1 MQGPFS
7 EKPLPTQGLQSPL
20 TPRQK
25 YRLGLAALHGYCT
38 ATYGG
43 RGFAELNPDEQD
55 KLLTAMEKGD
65 VSLPNFS
72 AKMLFSAI
80 YANTMEGYFADPIY
94 GGNRDMAGWKLV
106 GFPGVRYDFRD
117 VIEKPNE
124 AYTLPPVSMQGRPAW
139 GER

>member
-1 MQGPFS
+1 M
-7 EKPLPTQGLQSPL
+7 
-20 TPRQK
+20 RCA
-25 YRLGLAALHGYCT
+25 RT
-38 ATYGG
+38 ATHGG
-43 RGFAELNPDEQD
+43 RGFIQINPEEQD
-55 KLLTAMEKGD
+55 KLLAAMEKGE
-65 VSLPNFS
+65 VSFPNFS
-72 AKMLFSAI
+72 SRTLFGAI

-124 AYTLPPVSMQGRPAW
+124 AYMLPPVSLQGRPAW